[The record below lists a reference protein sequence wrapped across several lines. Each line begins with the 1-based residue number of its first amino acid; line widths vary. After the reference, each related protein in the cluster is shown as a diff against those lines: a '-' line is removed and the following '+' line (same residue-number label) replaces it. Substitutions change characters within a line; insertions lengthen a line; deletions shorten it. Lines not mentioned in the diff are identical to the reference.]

1 MNYLEQQEAF
11 YRFMDQQLPH
21 YLLLLTLGIV
31 ALWMI
36 RKIIQKKL
44 IQKTFAIVLLF
55 ITFGLLEVVNA
66 LRH

>member
-21 YLLLLTLGIV
+21 YLLMITLGIV

>member
-21 YLLLLTLGIV
+21 YLLMISLGIV

>member
-11 YRFMDQQLPH
+11 YRFVDQQLPH
-21 YLLLLTLGIV
+21 YLLMITLGIV
-31 ALWMI
+31 ALWII

-55 ITFGLLEVVNA
+55 VTFGLLEVVNA

>member
-21 YLLLLTLGIV
+21 YLLMLTLGIV

>member
-1 MNYLEQQEAF
+1 MNYLEQQEA
-11 YRFMDQQLPH
+11 YYQFMEQLPH
-21 YLLLLTLGIV
+21 YLLMLTLGIV

>member
-21 YLLLLTLGIV
+21 YLLMFTLGIV
-31 ALWMI
+31 ALLMI

>member
-21 YLLLLTLGIV
+21 YLLMLSLGIV

>member
-21 YLLLLTLGIV
+21 YLLMITLGIV

-36 RKIIQKKL
+36 RKIIQKK
-44 IQKTFAIVLLF
+44 IMQKTFAIVLLF

>member
-1 MNYLEQQEAF
+1 MNYLEQQEA
-11 YRFMDQQLPH
+11 YYHFMEHQLPH
-21 YLLLLTLGIV
+21 YLLMFTLGIV